1 MRSFKKSSVGENWVL
16 NASPLILLAQ
26 IGQLQLI
33 AALSEAAIVPEAVA
47 AEILAGPVG
56 DPARRWIE
64 AGSLRATANILASTE
79 LQAWDLGAGE
89 TAVLAQ
95 AVAKPGWVAV
105 LDDAAARRCARSF
118 SVPLLRTLAIIVRGR
133 QRNLIPSA
141 ADAVRALKSV
151 GFRIDDHLVQTV
163 LKHTVQEDWP

>member
-1 MRSFKKSSVGENWVL
+1 MNPMRSFKKSSVGENWVL

-26 IGQLQLI
+26 IGQLHLI
-33 AALSEAAIVPEAVA
+33 AALAEAAIVPEAVV
-47 AEILAGPVG
+47 AEILAGPVD

-64 AGSLRATANILASTE
+64 AGSLRAAANISALPE

-95 AVAKPGWVAV
+95 ALAKPGWVAV

-118 SVPLLRTLAIIVRGR
+118 SLPLKRTGPDSIH
-133 QRNLIPSA
+133 
-141 ADAVRALKSV
+141 D
-151 GFRIDDHLVQTV
+151 
-163 LKHTVQEDWP
+163 